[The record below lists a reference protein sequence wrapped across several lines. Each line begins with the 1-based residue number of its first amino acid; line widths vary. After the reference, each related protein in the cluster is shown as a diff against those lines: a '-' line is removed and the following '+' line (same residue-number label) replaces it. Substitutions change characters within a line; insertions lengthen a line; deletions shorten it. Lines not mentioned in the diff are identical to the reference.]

1 MEEDPIPALKKR
13 FQRLAS
19 YRLHKLASLSDR
31 LIGLRYRR
39 KFGLRT
45 SEVGIMAVV
54 GASSPTSFKMTCLET
69 DLEKSKVSRVVA
81 QLLNKGLLQKQDDPA
96 DQRSFHLSL
105 TASGRKLYWATYAD
119 AVARNEQ
126 WMAALPKKQRGQFLA
141 SLDRLMQHSQ
151 RLLEEE
157 RKATLAARPTQRG

>member
-1 MEEDPIPALKKR
+1 
-13 FQRLAS
+13 
-19 YRLHKLASLSDR
+19 LSDQF
-31 LIGLRYRR
+31 IALRYRR

-54 GASSPTSFKMTCLET
+54 GASSPLSFKMTCVET

-81 QLLNKGLLQKQDDPA
+81 QLLDKGLLKKHEDPA
-96 DQRSFHLSL
+96 DLRSFHLSL
-105 TASGRKLYWATYAD
+105 TASGRKLYWAMYAD

-126 WMAALPKKQRGQFLA
+126 WMAVLPKKQRVQFLA

-151 RLLEEE
+151 KLLEEE
-157 RKATLAARPTQRG
+157 RKAMVAAARTRRG